1 MRTQEPAQGEA
12 GRRGL
17 RASGRGITWSYA
29 GSCKWTSE
37 NFYSTHFVNKVASAA
52 LAFTG
57 WLVLLEV
64 AASL

>member
-1 MRTQEPAQGEA
+1 MRTQEAAQGEV

-37 NFYSTHFVNKVASAA
+37 NTYKAKLALLRFY
-52 LAFTG
+52 
-57 WLVLLEV
+57 EV
-64 AASL
+64 G